1 MIKLYFLGIASL
13 LGLAFIGIDWYMTAK
28 KLRWEAVAEVWPF
41 WSLLMGYIPTKVPKD
56 PQEFMDSPET

>member
-28 KLRWEAVAEVWPF
+28 KLRWEAVAEVHSVF
-41 WSLLMGYIPTKVPKD
+41 RLVPGG
-56 PQEFMDSPET
+56 SGH